1 MKRSNMELI
10 TTLTAKSSARYHK
23 LIIRYSLASFFLIS
37 ASASQSEE
45 LPVGSKTPDSIGARN
60 SSVRLNEV
68 VVHGEKPPAILRKL
82 PAVAEGITAKKAA
95 KTINVVNT
103 GDALKYLPS
112 LQLRRHHPGDT
123 GHGQLGSRTSG
134 PSHVVERSLVYADGL
149 LLSNLLGG
157 RGGPATRWE
166 MVSPEEMERID
177 VIYGPFS
184 AAFPGNSIGATVL
197 ITTRLPEKFE
207 AHARAQVFRQNFK
220 LFGSDDNHDSYQ
232 TSALLGNRHGGLAW
246 FASFNHLDAKG
257 NPMSFPARPLSTTAA
272 LPGDPVVTGAFPDT
286 DALGAPRVVL
296 GASGISHTVQ
306 DNLKLKLAYDF
317 TPVLRAT
324 YTLGY
329 WQNNVDSTV
338 QSYLRDT
345 AGNPVFSGAN
355 LNIGGHRYT
364 LPANLLRP
372 SQRND
377 EHWMHGLSLKT
388 PNNIKGKGEWEAV
401 ASWYD
406 YGKDESR
413 FPTTS
418 LPLAASGGQGQI
430 ALRDGTGWH
439 TLDLKGGWRP
449 GQRGRQ
455 SAHEVSFGYHYDRY
469 TIDSRVFDTNNWLS
483 GSPTTRFS
491 AFAGN
496 TETQALF
503 AQDAWTFQP
512 DWKLILGGR
521 LEQWRSFDGATSDAV
536 TTVTHAA
543 RRENFF
549 SPKVA
554 LALQATPDWLLRAS
568 LGRAYRMPTA
578 GEVFQGEI
586 NLAEHDLLRA
596 NDPNLKPE
604 QAQSGELTAERGLGN
619 GLLRLSL
626 FHENIY
632 DAIYRQT
639 NVAVFPVVTNIQN
652 IDHVRTRGIE
662 AAFQGENVG
671 LRGLD
676 LSGSVTYADSEI
688 RKNTKVP
695 GSVGK
700 AMPRVPDWR
709 ATAVA
714 TYHQND
720 RLSYTLA
727 ARYSGQQYSQVD
739 NSDINPN
746 AVGGTSRFFV
756 ADVRV
761 NYPLNKQLT
770 ASVGVDNLNNER
782 YYDGHPYAQR
792 TFHAELKA
800 SF

>member
-1 MKRSNMELI
+1 MKVHGIKYGGCFALSLLAIVLNPAVSAADELQI
-10 TTLTAKSSARYHK
+10 L
-23 LIIRYSLASFFLIS
+23 
-37 ASASQSEE
+37 
-45 LPVGSKTPDSIGARN
+45 D
-60 SSVRLNEV
+60 EV
-68 VVHGEKPPAILRKL
+68 VVHGEKSAIPRNL
-82 PAVAEGITAKKAA
+82 PAVSEGITAQKMA

-112 LQLRRHHPGDT
+112 LQLRRHHPGDA

-134 PSHVVERSLVYADGL
+134 PSHLVERSLVYADGL

-166 MVSPEEMERID
+166 MVSPEEIERID

-184 AAFPGNSIGATVL
+184 AAYPGNSIGATVL

-207 AHARAQVFRQNFK
+207 AHARAQGFRQNFK
-220 LFGSDDNHDSYQ
+220 LFGSDANHDSYQ
-232 TSALLGNRHGGLAW
+232 ASALLGNRHGDLAW
-246 FASFNHLDAKG
+246 FASFNYLDAKG
-257 NPMSFPARPLSTTAA
+257 NPMGFPARPLSTTAA

-306 DNLKLKLAYDF
+306 DNLKFKLAYDI
-317 TPVLRAT
+317 TPGLRGT

-329 WQNNVDSTV
+329 WQNDVESTV
-338 QSYLRDT
+338 QSYLRDA
-345 AGNPVFSGAN
+345 AGNPVFSGTN
-355 LNIGGHRYT
+355 LNIGGLRYT
-364 LPANLLRP
+364 LPAGLFRP

-377 EHWMHGLSLKT
+377 EHWMHGLALKT
-388 PNNIKGKGEWEAV
+388 DTEGKWDWEAV
-401 ASWYD
+401 ASVYD

-413 FPTTS
+413 SPTTA
-418 LPLAASGGQGQI
+418 LPQAASGGPGRI

-439 TLDLKGGWRP
+439 TLDLKGGWRT
-449 GQRGRQ
+449 GQ

-604 QAQSGELTAERGLGN
+604 QARSGELTAERGLGN

-639 NVAVFPVVTNIQN
+639 NVAVFPAVTNIQN
-652 IDHVRTRGIE
+652 IDHVRTSGIE

-676 LSGSVTYADSEI
+676 LSGSVTYADAEI
-688 RKNTKVP
+688 QKNDKVP
-695 GSVGK
+695 ASVGK
-700 AMPRVPDWR
+700 KMPRVPDWR

-746 AVGGTSRFFV
+746 AVGGTSSFFV

-761 NYPLNKQLT
+761 NYQVSELLT
-770 ASVGVDNLNNER
+770 ASVGVDNLNNKR

-792 TFHAELKA
+792 TFHTEMKA

>member
-1 MKRSNMELI
+1 MKVHGIKYGGCFALSLLAIVLNQAVYAADELQ
-10 TTLTAKSSARYHK
+10 TL
-23 LIIRYSLASFFLIS
+23 
-37 ASASQSEE
+37 
-45 LPVGSKTPDSIGARN
+45 D
-60 SSVRLNEV
+60 EV
-68 VVHGEKPPAILRKL
+68 VVHGEKSAIPRNL
-82 PAVAEGITAKKAA
+82 PAVSEGITAKKMA
-95 KTINVVNT
+95 KTINVINT

-112 LQLRRHHPGDT
+112 LQLRRHHPGDA

-134 PSHVVERSLVYADGL
+134 PSHVVERSLVYVDGL

-157 RGGPATRWE
+157 SGGSATRWE
-166 MVSPEEMERID
+166 MVSPEEIERID

-184 AAFPGNSIGATVL
+184 AAYPGNSIGATVL
-197 ITTRLPEKFE
+197 LTTRLPEKFE
-207 AHARAQVFRQNFK
+207 AHARAQGFRQNFK
-220 LFGSDDNHDSYQ
+220 LFGSDDSHDSYQ
-232 TSALLGNRHGGLAW
+232 TSAWLGNRHGNLAW
-246 FASFNHLDAKG
+246 VASFNHLDAKS
-257 NPMSFPARPLSTTAA
+257 NPMSFAALPLSTTAV

-286 DALGAPRVVL
+286 DTLGAQRVVL
-296 GASGISHTVQ
+296 GARGIGHTVQ
-306 DNLKLKLAYDF
+306 DNLKFKLAYDF
-317 TPVLRAT
+317 TSALRAT

-329 WQNNVDSTV
+329 WKNDADSTV
-338 QSYLRDT
+338 QSYLRDA
-345 AGNPVFSGAN
+345 AGNPVFSGSN
-355 LNIGGHRYT
+355 LNIGGLRYT
-364 LPANLLRP
+364 LAADLFRP

-388 PNNIKGKGEWEAV
+388 DSKGEWDWEAT

-406 YGKDESR
+406 YGKDEARS
-413 FPTTS
+413 PTTA
-418 LPLAASGGQGQI
+418 LPQATSGGPGRI

-449 GQRGRQ
+449 GQ

-469 TIDSRVFDTNNWLS
+469 TIDSRVFNTANWLS
-483 GSPTTRFS
+483 GDPTTRFS

-503 AQDAWTFQP
+503 VQDAWIFQP

-521 LEQWRSFDGATSDAV
+521 LEQWRSFGGTTSDAV

-543 RRENFF
+543 RKENFF
-549 SPKVA
+549 SPKAA
-554 LALQATPDWLLRAS
+554 LAFQAAPDWTLRAS
-568 LGRAYRMPTA
+568 LGHAYRMPTA
-578 GEVFQGEI
+578 GEAFQGTI
-586 NLAEHDLLRA
+586 SLAEHDYLLG

-604 QAQSGELTAERGLGN
+604 QARSGELTAERDLGN

-626 FHENIY
+626 FHENVY

-639 NVAVFPVVTNIQN
+639 NFMVTPNVSNIQN
-652 IDHVRTRGIE
+652 IDHVRTSGIE

-688 RKNTKVP
+688 QKNAKVP
-695 GSVGK
+695 ASVGK
-700 AMPRVPDWR
+700 KMPRVPDWR

-727 ARYSGQQYSQVD
+727 TRYSGRQYSQVD
-739 NSDINPN
+739 NSDINPD
-746 AVGGTSRFFV
+746 AVGGTSRFLV
-756 ADVRV
+756 TDVRV
-761 NYPLNKQLT
+761 NYHLNKQFT
-770 ASVGVDNLNNER
+770 ASLGVDNLNNER

-792 TFHAELKA
+792 TVHTELKA